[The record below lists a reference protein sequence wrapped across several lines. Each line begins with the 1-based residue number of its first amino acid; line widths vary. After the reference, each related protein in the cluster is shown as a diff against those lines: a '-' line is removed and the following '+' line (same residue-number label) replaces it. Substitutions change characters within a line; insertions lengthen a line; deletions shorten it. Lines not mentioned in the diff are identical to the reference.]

1 MSAEGSPRGLASGRE
16 HAAEATPGGLASG
29 GLVRTAEEGAHVTV
43 QVVLL
48 DALGTLLELEPPAP
62 HLCAELATR
71 GVVVSEAEAA
81 AALRVE
87 IAYYRAHHDE
97 AVDAAALDDLRDR
110 CTTVLAGAL
119 PEHARAT
126 PDLRG
131 ALLAALRFRP
141 YPEVAEALGALRA
154 AGLRLI
160 VVSNWDVSLHE
171 ALARTGVTPLV
182 DGAISSA
189 EVGVAKP
196 APAIFERAL
205 ALAGGI
211 QPTAAVHVGDDMAAD
226 VAGARAAG
234 IAPVLVVRNG
244 AAGPDGV
251 TTLRDLQALPALLT
265 TYPQSR

>member
-1 MSAEGSPRGLASGRE
+1 MQRAVCDLALGR
-16 HAAEATPGGLASG
+16 
-29 GLVRTAEEGAHVTV
+29 VTLRA
-43 QVVLL
+43 VLF

-62 HLCAELATR
+62 HLCAELAAR

-97 AVDAAALDDLRDR
+97 AVDLAALDDLRDR
-110 CTTVLAGAL
+110 CTAVLAGAL
-119 PEHARAT
+119 PEHARGT

-141 YPEVAEALGALRA
+141 YPEVTETLRALRA
-154 AGLRLI
+154 AGLRLV

-171 ALARTGVTPLV
+171 ALAQTGLIQLL

-196 APAIFERAL
+196 ARAIFERAL
-205 ALAGGI
+205 VLAGGI
-211 QPTAAVHVGDDMAAD
+211 SPAAAVQVGDDVAAD

-244 AAGPDGV
+244 AARPDGV
-251 TTLRDLQALPALLT
+251 TTLGDLQALPALLT
-265 TYPQSR
+265 TYPQHR

>member
-1 MSAEGSPRGLASGRE
+1 MTLQ
-16 HAAEATPGGLASG
+16 L
-29 GLVRTAEEGAHVTV
+29 
-43 QVVLL
+43 VLL

-62 HLCAELATR
+62 YLRAELAVR
-71 GVVVSEAEAA
+71 GVAVSEAEAA

-97 AVDAAALDDLRDR
+97 AVDAAALEDLRDR
-110 CTTVLAGAL
+110 CAVVLAGAL
-119 PEHARAT
+119 PEHARGA

-131 ALLAALRFRP
+131 ALLTALRFRP
-141 YPEVAEALGALRA
+141 YPEVAEALRALRA

-171 ALARTGVTPLV
+171 ALAQTGLTALT

-189 EVGVAKP
+189 EVGAAKP

-211 QPTAAVHVGDDMAAD
+211 PPAAAVHVGDDVAVD

-244 AAGPDGV
+244 AARPDGV
-251 TTLRDLQALPALLT
+251 TTLGDLRALPTLLT